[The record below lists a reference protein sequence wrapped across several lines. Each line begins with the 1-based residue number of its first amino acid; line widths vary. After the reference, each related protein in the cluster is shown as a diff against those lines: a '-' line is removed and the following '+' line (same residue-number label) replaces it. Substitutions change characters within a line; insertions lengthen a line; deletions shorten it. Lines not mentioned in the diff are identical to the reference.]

1 VNKKKQKNF
10 MTALRAKDFVTARS
24 VLGGWRARPL
34 HPPEAARRMKFFAR
48 FFTKKRRLLAD
59 TPRCRMP
66 PAGEIAP

>member
-1 VNKKKQKNF
+1 
-10 MTALRAKDFVTARS
+10 
-24 VLGGWRARPL
+24 
-34 HPPEAARRMKFFAR
+34 MKFFAR